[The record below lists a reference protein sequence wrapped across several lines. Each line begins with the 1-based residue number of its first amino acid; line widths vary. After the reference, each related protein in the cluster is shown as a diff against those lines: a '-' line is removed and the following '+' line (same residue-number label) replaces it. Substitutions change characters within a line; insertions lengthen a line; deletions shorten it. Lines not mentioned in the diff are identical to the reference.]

1 MAKSRNTAHTNGT
14 HDVEVDD
21 ALDSGNVANPKEP
34 SMSSGESS
42 GQSSVRNSKEP
53 RASAVPRD
61 SKEPSKKL
69 PGRPRK
75 RSQQGKGGGPK
86 TKAGKATVSR
96 NAIKHAIWSFDP
108 VVIEGFESKEMWQHF
123 RKGIVESLKPIGAL
137 EEELADN
144 IALNRWRLRRVTHAE
159 TASIN
164 LRFQETREDMTRFSG
179 YLAPDPDNIPEPTEM
194 QVAARQQTRVIPS
207 ADEQERFLRP
217 EAHLHRIFIQ
227 LVRELEALQ
236 NRRMGEPS
244 NLHRMDISSAPA
256 QFGRTSS
263 PKLPEIL

>member
-1 MAKSRNTAHTNGT
+1 MAKSKNGVHENGSHDTASAVN
-14 HDVEVDD
+14 V
-21 ALDSGNVANPKEP
+21 ASGNVSNPEEP
-34 SMSSGESS
+34 SQSS

-53 RASAVPRD
+53 SKRA
-61 SKEPSKKL
+61 
-69 PGRPRK
+69 PGRPKKQSR
-75 RSQQGKGGGPK
+75 RGKGGGPK
-86 TKAGKATVSR
+86 TKAGKAKASR

-108 VVIEGFESKEMWQHF
+108 VIIEGFESKEMWQHF
-123 RKGIVESLKPIGAL
+123 RNGIVEYLKPIGAL

-164 LRFQETREDMTRFSG
+164 LHFQQTREDMTLFSG
-179 YLAPDPDNIPEPTEM
+179 YLATDPDNIPEPTEM
-194 QVAARQQTRVIPS
+194 QVAARQQTRVILQ
-207 ADEQERFLRP
+207 ADAQERFLRP

-227 LVRELEALQ
+227 LVRELEAFQ

-256 QFGRTSS
+256 QFGSVSKT
-263 PKLPEIL
+263 KLPEILGGE